1 VTLGKGMFFAECHL
15 EHSAKTPSPLPSA
28 VTATFLYRVLTD
40 TRQSTIKS
48 TRQRS
53 RCRCTV
59 RRALFTECHTRQR
72 LCRVFFRLCLVL
84 QALGKALDSGS
95 VNALIFRTIT
105 LRISKPIL
113 CLMDYTLYNTN
124 KQQ

>member
-1 VTLGKGMFFAECHL
+1 MFFTECHL
-15 EHSAKTPSPLPSA
+15 EHSAKTPSRLPSA
-28 VTATFLYRVLTD
+28 MTTTFLYRVPTG
-40 TRQSTIKS
+40 TRQSPIKS
-48 TRQRS
+48 ARQRS

-72 LCRVFFRLCLVL
+72 LCRVFSGFCQVL

-95 VNALIFRTIT
+95 VKALIFRTIT

-113 CLMDYTLYNTN
+113 CLIELYLI
-124 KQQ
+124 